1 MKLVHLFSLIMF
13 VTLFSNAM
21 DMPWKTK
28 NKAKQ
33 PISLVLQILIQHP
46 ELKDIAHGLP
56 Y

>member
-1 MKLVHLFSLIMF
+1 MKLVHLFSIVVL
-13 VTLFSNAM
+13 VNVLSNAM

-28 NKAKQ
+28 NKAQQ

-46 ELKDIAHGLP
+46 ELKDRAHGLP